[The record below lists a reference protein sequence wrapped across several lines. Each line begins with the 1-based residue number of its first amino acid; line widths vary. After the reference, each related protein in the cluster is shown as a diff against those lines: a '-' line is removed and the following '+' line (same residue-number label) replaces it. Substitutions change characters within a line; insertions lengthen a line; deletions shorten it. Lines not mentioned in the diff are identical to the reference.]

1 MPVIGLLTWPSGAT
15 EVGAEALSEFAD
27 QFEIVVTGEGEAQV
41 EMGAEDGAD
50 GVAELTGEIE
60 SSVEV
65 ATEGDGVEV
74 TDGKVTSGGL
84 AEGEDEGRVA

>member
-1 MPVIGLLTWPSGAT
+1 LSLRASAGAT
-15 EVGAEALSEFAD
+15 EVGAKALSELAG

-60 SSVEV
+60 SGVEV
-65 ATEGDGVEV
+65 ATEGEGIEV
-74 TDGKVTSGGL
+74 TDGKDAS
-84 AEGEDEGRVA
+84 EGEDEGRVA